1 MRVVVTR
8 EKGFNDELRAWLPEG
23 AVIDEVPLTATRYFD
38 VADVEKTL
46 KADPHYGTF
55 SVLAV
60 TSARSAPYVPA
71 AHAALREG
79 GRILAVGD
87 ATAASL
93 EAKGVSVDGVGET
106 GALGLAHA
114 ITEGPVLQLGAASS
128 RDELRAALEAKG
140 IHLTSLACYETWP
153 AILNASEEQAL
164 RQGDVIFI
172 GAPSAWSVAQGLVR
186 PDALVVVPG
195 ATTAEVVRRTHEG
208 VLEGW
213 GLDLRA
219 RLTAL

>member
-46 KADPHYGTF
+46 QADPYYGTF
-55 SVLAV
+55 AVLVV
-60 TSARSAPYVPA
+60 T
-71 AHAALREG
+71 
-79 GRILAVGD
+79 
-87 ATAASL
+87 
-93 EAKGVSVDGVGET
+93 VDGVGET

-140 IHLTSLACYETWP
+140 IQVTALACYETWP